1 MAKNETSSDYQ
12 NGLRQARKL
21 GFAALMVFGGT
32 FGVWAAASSI
42 QGAVIG
48 SGQFVVD
55 GNVKKVQHQA
65 GGVVEELAIREGSVV
80 KEGDLLIRLD
90 DTLARANLQIVEKQM
105 DELTARMARLEAER
119 SRGEAI
125 YLPKEFE
132 NRTANPDVAEL
143 LHGENALFSARRLAR
158 EGLKQQLTKRVEQ
171 LRNEIGGLSK
181 QLIAK
186 EREGAMIERELVG
199 VRQLF
204 KTNLVQ
210 ITRLSAL
217 EREAAALEGQ
227 RGQFTAAMAQ
237 SEGKIAEIELQMIQI
252 EVDLTNEVIREIRDT
267 QAKLAELAERRV
279 AGRSQLKSML
289 IRAPASGVVH
299 QLAVHTVGGV
309 ISPAEPAMLIVPSAT
324 RLELDARIQ
333 PQDVDQI
340 SLGQRVVVRVHAF
353 NQRTTPELFGQITR
367 VAADVTRD
375 AQTQVPYYLVRVTLS
390 GAELTNLGDQK
401 LLAGMQADV
410 YIETHARSPF
420 DFLIKPVRDHMAKT
434 FRER

>member
-1 MAKNETSSDYQ
+1 MQSDYRRS
-12 NGLRQARKL
+12 LKQARKA
-21 GFAALMVFGGT
+21 GFTALIIFGGT
-32 FGVWAAASSI
+32 FGVWAAAGSI

-55 GNVKKVQHQA
+55 GNVKKVQHQT
-65 GGVVEELAIREGSVV
+65 GGVVEELNIREGSVV
-80 KEGDLLIRLD
+80 KEGDLLIKLD
-90 DTLARANLQIVEKQM
+90 DTLARASLQIVEKQI
-105 DELTARMARLEAER
+105 DELVARMARLEAER
-119 SRGEAI
+119 NRLADI
-125 YLPKEFE
+125 AMPREFE
-132 NRTANPDVAEL
+132 PRADEAGITDL
-143 LHGENALFSARRLAR
+143 MRGENALFAARQNAR
-158 EGLKQQLTKRVEQ
+158 EGLKQQLSKRTEQ

-181 QLIAK
+181 QFTAK
-186 EREGAMIERELVG
+186 EREGEMIERELVG

-227 RGQFTAAMAQ
+227 RGQFTASIAQ
-237 SEGKIAEIELQMIQI
+237 TEGKIAEIELQKIQI
-252 EVDLTNEVIREIRDT
+252 DVDLTNEVIKDLRDS
-267 QAKLAELAERRV
+267 QGKLAELSERRV

-309 ISPAEPAMLIVPSAT
+309 ISPAEPAMMIVPSAT

-333 PQDVDQI
+333 PQDVDQ
-340 SLGQRVVVRVHAF
+340 LTVGQRAVVRVHAF

-367 VAADVTRD
+367 VAADITRD
-375 AQTQVPYYLVRVTLS
+375 GQTQAPYYLVRVALS
-390 GAELTNLGDQK
+390 GAEIAALGDQK

-410 YIETHARSPF
+410 YVETYARSPL
-420 DFLIKPVRDHMAKT
+420 DFFIKPVRDHMTKT